1 MLKYYTCTFLCY
13 ICLIIVIE
21 ARTRTK
27 DYDKNLGVKAVT
39 RLCGME
45 GEECMDDF
53 NCCEEYE
60 CSPDLQC
67 QLRNAR
73 NKIVGSYRNL
83 CVADYDCP
91 PGWCCEGKLY
101 ARRCTQDCSRKTE
114 PDVVPAG
121 SYYGRQFWNLWAH
134 KRHMDRNHY

>member
-1 MLKYYTCTFLCY
+1 MINYYTYL
-13 ICLIIVIE
+13 IVCLIYFISFTK
-21 ARTRTK
+21 ARTK

-60 CSPDLQC
+60 CSPNLEC
-67 QLRNAR
+67 QLKNAEHR
-73 NKIVGSYRNL
+73 IGGSYRNL

-101 ARRCTQDCSRKTE
+101 ARHCRRDCNRKQE
-114 PDVVPAG
+114 PDVIPAG
-121 SYYGRQFWNLWAH
+121 TYYGRQFWNLWAH
-134 KRHMDRNHY
+134 KRHMDNNHY

>member
-1 MLKYYTCTFLCY
+1 MFLKYIYILYDFLKR
-13 ICLIIVIE
+13 ILISNYLFLFQMIV
-21 ARTRTK
+21 
-27 DYDKNLGVKAVT
+27 
-39 RLCGME
+39 
-45 GEECMDDF
+45 
-53 NCCEEYE
+53 
-60 CSPDLQC
+60 QC